1 MWIVELGLCYCWVF
15 QKYFKVVSS
24 WTKKEFELSQSCLAA
39 RAAARRSL
47 QGGVCTTKEP
57 PQPPPPAP
65 WNIPCSQDDQLYPRQ
80 KLHPPSSTWTNREFT
95 VPPKKDSHFLF
106 APLVPLPLSNLS
118 HVRPSRCF
126 VAAKEPALQTHSSL
140 TPSPTPSCLLN
151 KQ

>member
-1 MWIVELGLCYCWVF
+1 MLLLGISKVF
-15 QKYFKVVSS
+15 QNGLILD
-24 WTKKEFELSQSCLAA
+24 KKEFELSQSCLAA

-65 WNIPCSQDDQLYPRQ
+65 WNIPCSQDDQLCPRQ
-80 KLHPPSSTWTNREFT
+80 KLHPLFSTRTNREFT

-106 APLVPLPLSNLS
+106 VPLPPLPLSNLS

-126 VAAKEPALQTHSSL
+126 VAHKEPALQTHSSL
-140 TPSPTPSCLLN
+140 TPSPTLSCLVN
-151 KQ
+151 KG